1 MQEGSSMAFYHVSGG
16 RAYGP
21 SEPGE
26 SLKDYR
32 ARVRKAY
39 GSLHGITFGTR
50 DTIHPMCFH
59 IPGISR

>member
-1 MQEGSSMAFYHVSGG
+1 MSAFYHVSSG

-26 SLKDYR
+26 SLRDYK

-39 GSLHGITFGTR
+39 GSLQGLEFGTR
-50 DTIHPMCFH
+50 AQLHHAYFWVK
-59 IPGISR
+59 GISQ

>member
-1 MQEGSSMAFYHVSGG
+1 MQEGFSMAFYHVSGG

-39 GSLHGITFGTR
+39 ANDEEI
-50 DTIHPMCFH
+50 
-59 IPGISR
+59 